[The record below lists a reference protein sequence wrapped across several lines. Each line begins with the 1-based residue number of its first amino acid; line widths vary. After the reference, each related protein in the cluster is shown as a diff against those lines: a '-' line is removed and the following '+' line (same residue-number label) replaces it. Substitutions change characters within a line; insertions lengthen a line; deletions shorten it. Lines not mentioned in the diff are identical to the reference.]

1 VSGEDIMN
9 IGIITVRDRAYHPT
23 RRLIEAAGQKGH
35 RITLIHPYR
44 LWPLIAGNT
53 PAVTGEAAF
62 AMPDVILPRQGA
74 QIGQSCRVLISQLK
88 LMGIPLV
95 NGLDAI
101 RLTSNQF
108 LTLQALVVA
117 GVPVPDTLFIN
128 AADGTRKVTA
138 QVGAYPVVVKATNGR
153 QGAGVALVKNENE
166 LAQVMHARLQKTRGL
181 LLQRFIPTRGRRD
194 IRALVIGEEVVGAMR
209 LLPPAG
215 EFRANYHLGAT
226 GQVQVLTDTVAG
238 IAVEAARAVGLDIAG
253 VDLSMD
259 AKDRV
264 YVLEVNYAPGFKGLE
279 KATGLDIAGLM
290 VDYSTGVAAQQF

>member
-1 VSGEDIMN
+1 MN
-9 IGIITVRDRAYHPT
+9 IGIFTVRDRAYHPT
-23 RRLIEAAGQKGH
+23 RRLIAAAGQKGH
-35 RITLIHPYR
+35 RVTLIHPYR

-53 PAVTGEAAF
+53 PAVTGDAAF
-62 AMPDVILPRQGA
+62 EMPDVILPRQGA
-74 QIGQSCRVLISQLK
+74 QIGQSSRVLISQLE

-101 RLTSNQF
+101 RLASNQF
-108 LTLQALVVA
+108 LTLQALVAA

-128 AADGTRKVTA
+128 AADGTRNMTA
-138 QVGAYPVVVKATNGR
+138 HVGDYPVVVKEINGR
-153 QGAGVALVKNENE
+153 QGAGVVLVKNENE
-166 LAQVMHARLQKTRGL
+166 RDQVVHTRLQKTRGL

-194 IRALVIGEEVVGAMR
+194 IRALVIGGEVVGAMR
-209 LLPPAG
+209 LLPPPG

-238 IAVEAARAVGLDIAG
+238 IAVEATRAVGLDIAG

-259 AKDRV
+259 AKGRV
-264 YVLEVNYAPGFKGLE
+264 YVIEVNYAPGFKGLE

-290 VDYSTGVAAQQF
+290 VDYSTGVVARQL